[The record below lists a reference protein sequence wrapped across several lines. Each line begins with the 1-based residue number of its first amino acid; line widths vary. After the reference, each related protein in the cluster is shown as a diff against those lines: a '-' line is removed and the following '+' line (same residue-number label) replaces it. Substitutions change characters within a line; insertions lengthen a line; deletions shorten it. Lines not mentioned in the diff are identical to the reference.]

1 MVTEKLV
8 IKKQTRRP
16 HDNMYR
22 VRVDG
27 DTYEIVEKLAEQ
39 TNRSMTDICAKLIR
53 YAYEHSEVQE
63 DEA

>member
-8 IKKQTRRP
+8 IKKQTRRT